1 MNHNKH
7 NNNHNINFKKTT
19 SARRA
24 VMQALYTWSVSKS
37 DLLAIEQ
44 YYLQERNPKSFNLK
58 HFLLLL
64 RNIPKNIEQID
75 QAISNYGNRTIEQLD
90 IIELCILRIATYEI
104 LFCPEIP
111 LKVIISEALN
121 LATMFGNN
129 LSYKYINSVLDLLA
143 KNSKP
148 IDL

>member
-1 MNHNKH
+1 MIHNKH
-7 NNNHNINFKKTT
+7 NNNNNLNFKKTT

-24 VMQALYTWSVSKS
+24 VMQALYTWNVSKD
-37 DLLAIEQ
+37 DLLTIEQ

-75 QAISNYGNRTIEQLD
+75 QAISSYSNRTIDQLD
-90 IIELCILRIATYEI
+90 IIEICILRIASYEI

-129 LSYKYINSVLDLLA
+129 LSYKCINSVLDLLA
-143 KNSKP
+143 KNSRKE
-148 IDL
+148 I